1 MGSKD
6 AWLKLKTVKNMN
18 KENLDFDYTKEND
31 LDRLNKLLSEEG
43 I

>member
-6 AWLKLKTVKNMN
+6 AWLKLKTVKNMK